1 VKAEV
6 RSLPIAASST
16 HNDASGDTSASIP
29 QQQAALIRKPR
40 ILLIAPRYPFPP
52 IGGDRLRLH
61 HLARMLS
68 TRFDLTLASL
78 CDTDPSTLPP
88 PPAGIYTTVHCVY
101 LPAWRSWANC
111 AAAMFGSDPLQVAY
125 FHSDAF
131 AALIDRLAPGHDA
144 VLAHLIRTAPYA
156 AQLQLPHVLEM
167 TDAISMNM
175 VRSGRYPN
183 PWSLRHWLYRIEAD
197 RVARFERAALE
208 QFDLV
213 SVVSPVD
220 KAHLLG
226 QANEASHHVMVVP
239 NGVEESPAIRIG
251 PTSDIVFVGNLASL
265 QNQDALW
272 FFVREVLPGVRQEI
286 PSARLR
292 VIGPLPPAQRRA
304 LGRQPGVCVLGQ
316 VESLAAAID
325 GAVLGV
331 CPVRIGAG
339 MQNKL
344 LDYLA
349 HGLPAIT
356 SLVGLEGI
364 EATPSEHLLFANSPQ
379 QWIGE
384 VVRVLKAPASFAAM
398 AALGRQ
404 LVRERYGWA
413 AGTAEMLERMSALID
428 GYVNPVEFT
437 LPFLRPGSSH
447 L

>member
-1 VKAEV
+1 MD
-6 RSLPIAASST
+6 
-16 HNDASGDTSASIP
+16 NDASGDASVSISE
-29 QQQAALIRKPR
+29 QQTLSSRKPR

-88 PPAGIYTTVHCVY
+88 PPAGIYTSVHCVY

-111 AAAMFGSDPLQVAY
+111 AAALFGSEPLQVAY

-131 AALIDRLAPGHDA
+131 AALIDRLAPAHDA

-156 AQLQLPHVLEM
+156 TQLPLPRVLEM

-175 VRSGRYPN
+175 ARSSRYPN
-183 PWSLRHWLYRIEAD
+183 PWSLRHWMYRIEAE
-197 RVARFERAALE
+197 RVARFERAALAK
-208 QFDLV
+208 FDLV
-213 SVVSPVD
+213 SVVSAVD

-226 QANEASHHVMVVP
+226 QASETSHRVVVVP
-239 NGVEESPAIRIG
+239 NGVEERPAIQIG

-272 FFVREVLPGVRQEI
+272 FFVREVLPGVRQEV
-286 PSARLR
+286 PDARLR
-292 VIGPLPPAQRRA
+292 VIGPLPAAQRRA
-304 LGRQPGVCVLGQ
+304 LGRQPGVWVLGQ
-316 VESLAAAID
+316 VESLADAMD

-356 SLVGLEGI
+356 SPVGLEGLD
-364 EATPSEHLLFANSPQ
+364 AVPSEHLLLADSPR

-384 VVRVLKAPASFAAM
+384 VVRVLKAPASFAEM
-398 AALGRQ
+398 AVLGRQ
-404 LVRERYGWA
+404 LVRERYGWGA
-413 AGTAEMLERMSALID
+413 STADLLGWMSARVGGHTKL
-428 GYVNPVEFT
+428 PVPE
-437 LPFLRPGSSH
+437 LQRLGIGR
-447 L
+447 

>member
-1 VKAEV
+1 MDSDA
-6 RSLPIAASST
+6 T
-16 HNDASGDTSASIP
+16 GDASVSTP
-29 QQQAALIRKPR
+29 QQQASSSRKPR

-88 PPAGIYTTVHCVY
+88 PPAGIYTSVHCVQ
-101 LPAWRSWANC
+101 LPAWRSWAHC
-111 AAAMFGSDPLQVAY
+111 AAALFGSEPLQVAY

-156 AQLQLPHVLEM
+156 AQLPMPRVLEM

-175 VRSGRYPN
+175 SRSGRYPN
-183 PWSLRHWLYRIEAD
+183 PLSLRHWMYQIEAD
-197 RVARFERAALE
+197 RVARFEHAALA
-208 QFDLV
+208 QFDLI
-213 SVVSPVD
+213 SVVSAVD

-226 QANEASHHVMVVP
+226 QASETSHRVVVVP
-239 NGVEESPAIRIG
+239 NGVEDRPAIQIG
-251 PTSDIVFVGNLASL
+251 PTSDIVFIGNLASL

-272 FFVREVLPGVRQEI
+272 FFVREVLPGVRQVV

-292 VIGPLPPAQRRA
+292 VIGPLPAAQRRA

-316 VESLAAAID
+316 VESLANAMD

-349 HGLPAIT
+349 HGLPAVT
-356 SLVGLEGI
+356 SPVGLEGLD
-364 EATPSEHLLFANSPQ
+364 AVPSEHLLLADSPS
-379 QWIGE
+379 QWIDE
-384 VVRVLKAPASFAAM
+384 VVRVLRVPTAYADM
-398 AALGRQ
+398 AVRGRL
-404 LVRERYGWA
+404 LVREQYGWA
-413 AGTAEMLERMSALID
+413 AGTAELLGRMPELVGRHAELIASTQSPS
-428 GYVNPVEFT
+428 GT
-437 LPFLRPGSSH
+437 RHH
-447 L
+447 LHG

>member
-1 VKAEV
+1 MENDI
-6 RSLPIAASST
+6 SGNSSVIST
-16 HNDASGDTSASIP
+16 P
-29 QQQAALIRKPR
+29 QQQASSSRRPR

-88 PPAGIYTTVHCVY
+88 PPAGIYTSVHCVH

-111 AAAMFGSDPLQVAY
+111 AVALFGSEPLQVAY

-131 AALIDRLAPGHDA
+131 AELIGRLAPDHDA
-144 VLAHLIRTAPYA
+144 VLAHLIRTSPYA
-156 AQLQLPHVLEM
+156 AQLPLPRVLEM

-175 VRSGRYPN
+175 SRSGRYPN
-183 PWSLRHWLYRIEAD
+183 PWSLRHWLYRIEAK
-197 RVARFERAALE
+197 RVARFERAALA

-213 SVVSPVD
+213 SVVSAVD
-220 KAHLLG
+220 KAHLLE
-226 QANEASHHVMVVP
+226 QANETAHRVVVVP
-239 NGVEESPAIRIG
+239 NGVEERPAIQIG
-251 PTSDIVFVGNLASL
+251 LTPDIVFVGNLASL
-265 QNQDALW
+265 QNQDALS
-272 FFVREVLPGVRQEI
+272 FFVREVLPAVRQKV

-292 VIGPLPPAQRRA
+292 VIGPLPAAQRRA
-304 LGRQPGVCVLGQ
+304 LARQPGVCVLGQ
-316 VESLAAAID
+316 VESLAAAMH
-325 GAVLGV
+325 GATLGV

-356 SLVGLEGI
+356 SPVGLEGLQ
-364 EATPSEHLLFANSPQ
+364 AVPSEHLLLADSSS
-379 QWIGE
+379 QWIDE
-384 VVRVLKAPASFAAM
+384 VVRVLKAPASFAGM

-404 LVRERYGWA
+404 LVRQQYGWGAGA
-413 AGTAEMLERMSALID
+413 ADLLGWLSARIGGHL
-428 GYVNPVEFT
+428 GQPKQRS
-437 LPFLRPGSSH
+437 LQSH
-447 L
+447 RHHHG

>member
-1 VKAEV
+1 MD
-6 RSLPIAASST
+6 
-16 HNDASGDTSASIP
+16 NDASGDASVSILE
-29 QQQAALIRKPR
+29 QQTLSSRKPR

-52 IGGDRLRLH
+52 IGGDKLRLH

-88 PPAGIYTTVHCVY
+88 PPAGIYTSVHCVH

-111 AAAMFGSDPLQVAY
+111 AAALFGSEPLQVAY

-156 AQLQLPHVLEM
+156 AQLPLPRVLEM

-175 VRSGRYPN
+175 ARSGRYPK
-183 PWSLRHWLYRIEAD
+183 PWSLRHWVYRIEAE

-213 SVVSPVD
+213 SVVSAVD
-220 KAHLLG
+220 KAHLIG
-226 QANEASHHVMVVP
+226 AANDSLHRVLVVP
-239 NGVEESPAIRIG
+239 NGVEERSAIRVG
-251 PTSDIVFVGNLASL
+251 LTSDIVFVGNLASL

-272 FFVREVLPGVRQEI
+272 FFVRDVLPRVRREVLN
-286 PSARLR
+286 ARLR
-292 VIGPLPPAQRRA
+292 VIGPLPASQRRA
-304 LGRQPGVCVLGQ
+304 LGRQPGVCVLGP
-316 VESLAAAID
+316 VESLAEAMD
-325 GAVLGV
+325 GAALGI

-356 SLVGLEGI
+356 SAVGLEGLD
-364 EATPSEHLLFANSPQ
+364 AQPGRHLLLAESTQ
-379 QWIGE
+379 QW
-384 VVRVLKAPASFAAM
+384 VDQVLRVLADRELSKRLGTA
-398 AALGRQ
+398 GRQ
-404 LVRERYGWA
+404 LVRAQYSWSDCARPLVDGIFRLA
-413 AGTAEMLERMSALID
+413 AQAQAPGVSAESL
-428 GYVNPVEFT
+428 
-437 LPFLRPGSSH
+437 LRTPSPQRP
-447 L
+447 